1 MDLEINFDSKIWTLA
16 ICTFPK
22 ILSNSKNSQIFEQ
35 SFFVENYKNITMP
48 KKFSYSYKKMLYY
61 VLVSTQRSNH
71 LVHLGCFR
79 PYKRGGGVILKN

>member
-1 MDLEINFDSKIWTLA
+1 
-16 ICTFPK
+16 
-22 ILSNSKNSQIFEQ
+22 
-35 SFFVENYKNITMP
+35 MP

-79 PYKRGGGVILKN
+79 PYKGGGVILNNDHFMVPL